1 MDSSDLRLS
10 DILALDGDVSDYNL
24 LKDLKKT
31 KKGKK
36 DKQKKKK
43 KTAADDDFD
52 KQEFQNLIDDLGI
65 RKASRM
71 LMGEIP
77 EEEEDVKDVTEETSA
92 DKETDAIQSAPP
104 TVVSQ
109 SEDDP
114 NAKPLLT
121 KSKKNIF
128 KSINFDALPKKYL
141 VQPGNLWYQ
150 NLEEVSLNAAEDA
163 TLESD
168 EVEEIKEFALKLLT
182 NEISLY
188 KRQAKNATGGA
199 QSWMQSVA
207 SSGTLSDRISSLSLM
222 IKESPIHN
230 YRCLDSIMVMVKKKG
245 KREAFIALKA
255 FQDLLIDDLLP
266 QTNRLKYF
274 ESQKLSGIV
283 SCLAKKDGLLPLLD
297 HAQCKLALIVYAFE
311 HKLKELVKSFV
322 DYLKT
327 LAYDPLDAAKAKAM
341 STTLNMLISRPEQER
356 ALLSLLVSKL
366 GDPKYK
372 FASKALHMLNRVVA
386 DHPMMQAIIVDEV
399 RNLLLRPNLSVK
411 AQYYCICYLNTQVL
425 DFDRKE
431 VAQQLINIYMNF
443 FKASVN
449 KKAKINGEDKMLG
462 ALLTG
467 VTRAFPFAD
476 IAETEISEQI
486 DILFKTVHVTNLS
499 TTIRGLCVLFQVFN
513 SRSEVSDRFYTA
525 LYSSLRHPQLP
536 FCTARHPMYLN
547 LLYRSVK
554 ADPVDARLRAF
565 IKRLLQITSLQMPAF
580 TSACLILISELS
592 HLRPAISYQFL
603 SSSSSGGATSDDN
616 SAVDNPDA
624 PRSVAQMMVDFNSDD
639 DEEEA
644 FHDVDEEKDDKKK
657 DDDGEV
663 KTSWTHQHK
672 NKILKGKPAY
682 NPYHRAPQFSG
693 AELCSAW
700 ELHSLKRHF
709 HPTVSL
715 FTKNLIHSNYEK
727 PASSNPLDDYTLL
740 KFLDRFVYRNP
751 KDVGK
756 SKKSKRKQSLSI
768 HQRNKNE
775 KFNDDR
781 LPVNSQAFL
790 DSNKVSVD
798 DLFFYKYFSGANQK
812 PPKSKS
818 NRIKKSDDLESLSDD
833 EFDAFMASE
842 EGQKSLDMELNYSD
856 HIYKNTAQPIAEQT
870 AEEEDSEDEDE
881 PAEAGG
887 DSEDELFD
895 ELEGDADFMDADA
908 FEGFSDDDEGGEL
921 KPQKKK
927 KPDKSSN
934 REDMND
940 FDMILEENS
949 RGPSNAG
956 GSSAL
961 RNHDRSSAKQM
972 RWEQKNAERDVVAKK
987 RQFKSFN
994 KKQNNKRSAS
1004 QFDKRNN
1011 NKGGGFNKKRKFK

>member
-24 LKDLKKT
+24 LKDLKKS
-31 KKGKK
+31 KNKK
-36 DKQKKKK
+36 DNSSKKKNK
-43 KTAADDDFD
+43 DEFNKE
-52 KQEFQNLIDDLGI
+52 EFQSLIDDLGI

-71 LMGEIP
+71 LMGDVPETNEDNDTKET
-77 EEEEDVKDVTEETSA
+77 EEEEEETPL
-92 DKETDAIQSAPP
+92 EAP
-104 TVVSQ
+104 
-109 SEDDP
+109 
-114 NAKPLLT
+114 KPLLT
-121 KSKKNIF
+121 SSKKNIF
-128 KSINFDALPKKYL
+128 KSINFDALPKRYL
-141 VQPGNLWYQ
+141 VQAGNLWYE
-150 NLEEVSLNAAEDA
+150 NLEEVQLNTADDVA
-163 TLESD
+163 LETD
-168 EVEEIKEFALKLLT
+168 ELEEIQEFAFKLLT

-188 KRQAKNATGGA
+188 KRQGKNATGGA

-207 SSGTLSDRISSLSLM
+207 STGTLSDRISSLSLM

-255 FQDLLIDDLLP
+255 FQDLLIEDLLP
-266 QTNRLKYF
+266 ELTRLKYF
-274 ESQKLSGIV
+274 QSQKLSGIV
-283 SCLAKKDGLLPLLD
+283 SCLAKKDGVMSLD
-297 HAQCKLALIVYAFE
+297 HSQCKLALIVYAFE

-327 LAYDPLDAAKAKAM
+327 MAYDPLEAAKAKAM
-341 STTLNMLISRPEQER
+341 STALNMLISRPEQER

-386 DHPMMQAIIVDEV
+386 DHPMMQAIIVEEV
-399 RNLLLRPNLSVK
+399 RNLLLRPNLSTK

-431 VAQQLINIYMNF
+431 VAQSLITIYMNF

-476 IAETEISEQI
+476 MAETEISEQV

-513 SRSEVSDRFYTA
+513 SRSEVSDRFYSA

-547 LLYRSVK
+547 LLYRSIK
-554 ADPVDARLRAF
+554 ADPVDSRVRAF
-565 IKRLLQITSLQMPAF
+565 IKRLLQITSLQLPAF
-580 TSACLILISELS
+580 TSACLILIAELS
-592 HLRPAISYQFL
+592 HLRPALAYQFL
-603 SSSSSGGATSDDN
+603 SSSSAGSETST
-616 SAVDNPDA
+616 APQDA
-624 PRSVAQMMVDFNSDD
+624 PKSVAAMMVDFNSDD
-639 DEEEA
+639 DDEEET
-644 FHDVDEEKDDKKK
+644 FHDVEENDEKKK
-657 DDDGEV
+657 EGEGDAV
-663 KTSWTHQHK
+663 STKSSWTHQHK
-672 NKILKGKPAY
+672 NKVLKGKSAY
-682 NPYHRAPQFSG
+682 NPYHRAPQFAG
-693 AELCSAW
+693 AEFCSAW

-715 FTKNLIHSNYEK
+715 FTKNIIHSNYEK

-756 SKKSKRKQSLSI
+756 SKKTKRKQSLSI

-775 KFNDDR
+775 KFNDQ

-790 DSNKVSVD
+790 DSNNVSVE
-798 DLFFYKYFSGANQK
+798 DLFFYKYFSGAAAK
-812 PPKSKS
+812 PPKSKAS

-856 HIYKNTAQPIAEQT
+856 HIYKNKSTPS
-870 AEEEDSEDEDE
+870 AEEEQAEDDSDDEEEEVPADDMGDDED
-881 PAEAGG
+881 
-887 DSEDELFD
+887 DLFD
-895 ELEGDADFMDADA
+895 ELEGEDADFMEADA
-908 FEGFSDDDEGGEL
+908 FEGFSDDDDEGESAFTSSSSS
-921 KPQKKK
+921 KKSK
-927 KPDKSSN
+927 KSAPKVN

-949 RGPSNAG
+949 KGPSNAG

-961 RNHDRSSAKQM
+961 RNHDRSSAKQL
-972 RWEQKNAERDVVAKK
+972 RWEQKNADRDVVAKK
-987 RQFKSFN
+987 RQFKNSN
-994 KKQNNKRSAS
+994 KKFNNKRSAS
-1004 QFDKRNN
+1004 QFDKKNTN
-1011 NKGGGFNKKRKFK
+1011 TTKSGWNKKRKFN